1 MRMGCGASQ
10 LQVLTDDPD
19 IDPIYVPDVP
29 KGYKSPSPPKWKKRD
44 VFDVTNSKELD
55 SRASQVTV
63 SDNTTFE
70 VLASDLTS
78 GLRND
83 LERVRALF
91 MWLGHQDFDQQVYP
105 GVTDGRTPRGYMKLM
120 KLKKGSYASFF
131 ALLCRAAKLPCV
143 IVRGQVKSVGYEVG
157 DQDVTRLIGTWN
169 VVYVD
174 GSWQIVHPMWAFTGV
189 IGHDSGKWVKIEADG
204 KGTRERAKARQGI
217 SIRSIDED
225 FFLPH
230 PEEFIYTCVAEK
242 REWQLIKDTW
252 DLHKFCNVP
261 RFQFKYFT
269 SGYKLIREHKS
280 ILVSENGKCELEFEQ
295 TKDTKSHL
303 AYDLYFDEKQ
313 SKDKLPDEI
322 ELPRC
327 VFLETNGNRVR
338 LIVRFHVAGI
348 YKLSIKYNLLGII
361 AVPIAAFK
369 LVVNERAENKNMFPI
384 NPPIGFGF
392 GQTAKVNGLAA
403 PSHKSG
409 VVVMQ
414 RRTIQTFSFQM
425 TTRKQVVARLRHN
438 NMQSEDLDQYVDQE
452 VRDKNVKIH
461 VTMPEDGDHEEYALQ
476 IYTGEEKKDNNV
488 INYLLTS
495 RKEDFEK
502 VQEYKVRKN
511 LRIALGGH
519 TISDLERAIK
529 EFEVAKLKDTSGDLR
544 KAKLKLDKLRKER
557 IKEKEINSLK
567 RNLKKALKHRSL
579 IDLETAIAAAE
590 ESGYPDLQ
598 EVLLTA
604 RAMVVDLEQEDIDG
618 QMESDIRDRLITAT
632 KAKKRKGLEAAVVRF
647 QGAKL
652 QDKGDLSEAR
662 TVLLHLYEEAVEN
675 EITQKNLIRLESSLD
690 SIEASAIEEELQMS
704 QVIQKAHRF
713 LQQQKRLQRFLS
725 PILAMKNGT
734 VAEIHGYKDTNPL
747 IVDVMKATF
756 ITLGHRQ
763 NELES
768 WSAIQKQ
775 LVPSSKFLT
784 RIKSFNL
791 DKLHVRTADRAR
803 KLLQKYTTD
812 DVREVSAG
820 LATFYKWSNNVL
832 QEAAVD
838 SESRP

>member
-1 MRMGCGASQ
+1 MGCGASQ
-10 LQVLTDDPD
+10 QVLTDDPD
-19 IDPIYVPDVP
+19 IDPIDVPDFV

-44 VFDVTNSKELD
+44 VFDVTNSKNLD

-63 SDNTTFE
+63 TDNTTFE
-70 VLASDLTS
+70 ALASDLTS
-78 GLRND
+78 GLSTD

-91 MWLGHQDFDQQVYP
+91 IWVGHQDFDQQFYP

-143 IVRGQVKSVGYEVG
+143 IVKGHVKSLGYEVG
-157 DQDVTRLIGTWN
+157 DQDVSRLMATWN
-169 VVYVD
+169 IVYVD

-204 KGTRERAKARQGI
+204 KGTRERAQARQGI
-217 SIRSIDED
+217 NIRRIGED

-230 PEEFIYTCVAEK
+230 PDEFVYTCMAEK

-252 DLHKFCNVP
+252 DLHRFCNVP
-261 RFQFKYFT
+261 RFQFRYFT

-280 ILVSENGKCELEFEQ
+280 ILLSENGKCELEFEQ

-303 AYDLYFDEKQ
+303 AYDLYFDEEQ
-313 SKDKLPDEI
+313 SKDKLPDGI

-327 VFLETNGNRVR
+327 VFLETNGKHVR
-338 LIVRFHVAGI
+338 LVVRFHVAGI

-392 GQTAKVNGLAA
+392 GQTAKVNGLEA

-414 RRTIQTFSFQM
+414 RRTIKTFSFQM
-425 TTRKQVVARLRHN
+425 TTRMQVVARLRHN
-438 NMQSEDLDQYVDQE
+438 NLQSEELDQYVDQE
-452 VRDKNVKIH
+452 VKDKNVKIH
-461 VTMPEDGDHEEYALQ
+461 VTMPEDGDNEEYALQ

-488 INYLLTS
+488 VNYLLTS

-502 VQEYKVRKN
+502 IQEDKVRKN
-511 LRIALGGH
+511 LQIALGGH
-519 TISDLERAIK
+519 KISTLQKAIK

-544 KAKLKLDKLRKER
+544 KAKLKLDKLRKQR
-557 IKEKEINSLK
+557 IKEEEINSLK
-567 RNLKKALKHRSL
+567 RNLKKALKQRSL
-579 IDLETAIAAAE
+579 ADLEKAIAAADG
-590 ESGYPDLQ
+590 SGYPDLQ
-598 EVLLTA
+598 ELLLIA
-604 RAMVVDLEQEDIDG
+604 RAMVADLEQE
-618 QMESDIRDRLITAT
+618 
-632 KAKKRKGLEAAVVRF
+632 
-647 QGAKL
+647 
-652 QDKGDLSEAR
+652 
-662 TVLLHLYEEAVEN
+662 AVEK
-675 EITQKNLIRLESSLD
+675 EMTKKNLKRLESSLN
-690 SIEASAIEEELQMS
+690 SIEASAIEDELQNS

-713 LQQQKRLQRFLS
+713 LQQQKRLERFLS

-775 LVPSSKFLT
+775 LIPSFQIIT

-803 KLLQKYTTD
+803 MLLQKYTMD

-820 LATFYKWSNNVL
+820 LATFYKWSSNVL
-832 QEAAVD
+832 QEATAIHD
-838 SESRP
+838 HD